1 MIEVSRVQ
9 RMKKTVVWCRQ
20 DTEKLSVYDRIK
32 TTTKTVNK
40 INMYLILDT
49 VLYNS
54 TMLSKHNK

>member
-1 MIEVSRVQ
+1 
-9 RMKKTVVWCRQ
+9 MKKTVVWCRQ